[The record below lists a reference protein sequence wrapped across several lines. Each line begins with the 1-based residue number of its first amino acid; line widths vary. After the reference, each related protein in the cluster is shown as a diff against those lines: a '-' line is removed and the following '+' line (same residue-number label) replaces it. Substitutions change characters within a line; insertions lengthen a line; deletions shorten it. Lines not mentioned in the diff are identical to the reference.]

1 MSIFVDMCNKATE
14 ICREMGNDAPNEIV
28 LKMLL
33 EELSD
38 DEREKFEQE
47 RLYCCSLFENGA
59 NINDAWKA
67 TEERFSDSHGPR

>member
-47 RLYCCSLFENGA
+47 RLRS
-59 NINDAWKA
+59 
-67 TEERFSDSHGPR
+67 EERRVGKECGS